1 MSSVYSKSL
10 KDIFSFDV
18 IIFVIN
24 MTLLSLIVSIGFINY
39 FWEDLALIIQSYLS
53 WIPWEWIQTSGAN
66 LIVFIFSYMIFL
78 ITLSIFNSLFSEKLL
93 IKLAKKSYPKA
104 IIKGSPNIINS
115 LIITIKSSIIFII
128 LFIIFIP
135 LLFIPILGQVLIV
148 YLWSILL
155 KKPTIYDVGS
165 LFIND
170 KEELKEKR
178 KKTTTLAMV
187 ASLFNYIPLLNTFA
201 PIFVQILFL
210 HHILGKR

>member
-1 MSSVYSKSL
+1 MRLYSKSFQ
-10 KDIFSFDV
+10 DIFSGAV
-18 IIFVIN
+18 IFFVIK
-24 MTLLSLIVSIGFINY
+24 MTLLALIVSIIPIVY
-39 FWEDLALIIQSYLS
+39 FWDNLTLIIQSYLS
-53 WIPWEWIQTSGAN
+53 WIPWEWLQSSGSSVLLAMS
-66 LIVFIFSYMIFL
+66 SYMFFL
-78 ITLSIFNSLFSEKLL
+78 INLSLFSSLFSEKLL
-93 IKLAKKSYPKA
+93 IKLAKRHYPMVKVV
-104 IIKGSPNIINS
+104 GSANIITS
-115 LIITIKSSIIFII
+115 LIITLNSSLLFLI
-128 LFIIFIP
+128 LFVLFIP
-135 LLFIPILGQVLIV
+135 LLFIPIIGQIILL